1 MQGVFEMKKM
11 IKIVLSFTLLFSWF
25 IPIAHAEELVESGI
39 SAVLM
44 EVETGR
50 ILYEKNPHEQLEP
63 ASMTKMMPMYLILEA
78 IADGRLDWEQ
88 EVTVSEYA
96 AGLGGTQ
103 IYLEPGE
110 TMTIRDLFASVAIAS
125 ANDAITALGEMLSGS
140 EEAFVELMNE
150 RAHEFGMLNTMFK
163 NSTGLPADGH
173 VTTAYDMAI
182 LAQRLIMDHP
192 EVTEFTSLYED
203 YVRED
208 SEDPFWL
215 VNTNKLVRYVE
226 GVDGLKTGST
236 DAAGYCLA
244 ATAKRGNMR
253 VVAVV
258 MGAERSELRN
268 REVARL
274 IEYAF
279 SQYELHPRLETGSV
293 VGTHHYVLAEGRKF
307 DVVTTSPLSLLVG
320 VRQHLGEEHQ
330 EVILNRE
337 ITVPIEPGDIVGRL
351 VYYIDGEIYQEI
363 DLTVSETVERTP
375 FIALW
380 MHLLGHLFFGGH

>member
-1 MQGVFEMKKM
+1 M
-11 IKIVLSFTLLFSWF
+11 KIVLSFALLFGWF
-25 IPIAHAEELVESGI
+25 VPFVYAEELVESGK

-50 ILYEKNPHEQLEP
+50 ILYEKNPDEPLEP

-78 IADGRLDWEQ
+78 IADGRLTWEK
-88 EVTVSEYA
+88 EVTVSEHA
-96 AGLGGTQ
+96 ASLGGTQ

-110 TMTIRDLFASVAIAS
+110 VMTVRDLFASVAIAS
-125 ANDAITALGEMLSGS
+125 ANDSVTALGEALSGS
-140 EEAFVELMNE
+140 EAAFVELMNE
-150 RAHEFGMLNTMFK
+150 RAKAFGMTNTVFK
-163 NSTGLPADGH
+163 NSTGLPDDGH
-173 VTTAYDMAI
+173 VTTAYDMAL
-182 LAQRLIMDHP
+182 LAKHLITTFP

-208 SEDPFWL
+208 SDDPFWL

-244 ATAKRGNMR
+244 ATAKRGDMR

-279 SQYELHPRLETGSV
+279 SQYELHPRLEAGSI
-293 VGTHHYVLAEGRKF
+293 VGTQHHVLVAGRKF
-307 DVVTTSPLSLLVG
+307 DVVTTAPISLLVAVG
-320 VRQHLGEEHQ
+320 QHLGEEAQ
-330 EVILNRE
+330 EVILNEE
-337 ITVPIEPGDIVGRL
+337 IVVPIEPGDIVGRL
-351 VYYIDGEIYQEI
+351 IYYLDGEIYQEI
-363 DLTVSETVERTP
+363 DLTVSETIERTS
-375 FIALW
+375 FISLW
-380 MHLLGHLFFGGH
+380 MHMLGHLFFGGH